1 MSRDQVQSEIL
12 AILNAVLKREATAD
26 SSRKNLP
33 QWDSLKHVEIIFAV
47 EDAFGVQFSEE
58 ELFELDSV
66 ENIAASIIAKH
77 AA

>member
-12 AILNAVLKREATAD
+12 AILNAVLKREATPD